1 MALLTAAASM
11 IAPACSDDNGY
22 YITPSEDTDGFVLM
36 LPSITTFDTRADE
49 YGATA
54 EELKYSSLTFFAF
67 PVEGGEVKTV
77 KLIKNESES
86 GDLNLKDNYTS
97 YPIEL
102 KPGKYRF
109 YLTANYFGTTSISSL
124 PQTEEALKAE
134 KIVYEN
140 SFTGT
145 IPEKGLPMSCDHS
158 GFHSESG
165 IGLGESFEVTGNE
178 NQTVYADLTFACAKV
193 SVTANDMQGATALIS
208 SLGVSNIS
216 ANVPIIKNDNFV
228 NDQTGYG
235 KIDAITVKENAT
247 ADEAPATLSFYIPER
262 IVSTENK
269 DQQSSATVMIG
280 EKKITLPLG
289 EPSNVSTTETN
300 PLPSADT
307 HRAIKRGTHYI
318 YTLNAK
324 AEPTLKVEPW
334 SVEKILYNIQGQYFL
349 HVEKTAY
356 PIETGKT
363 TAIWYDSNT
372 TPELESPKYIVNSEE
387 VPLYISTVDND
398 SIYVSV
404 NPAIPTSEYNNI
416 KNSTNGEYDFFH
428 IKAGNIHKRITVTP
442 LNLINY
448 LNVSPLNISIDVREL
463 IASGKYGGY
472 FPILI
477 NTNLP
482 KVKIER
488 GSEWND
494 LPSEEW
500 GQSASEYVIKLTN
513 DDDEQL
519 TVGQDGHIEDMEA
532 SKTELRLTYNGI
544 NSGKKTWQ
552 ESCRLTFTVTA
563 LDALGNSVT
572 VETDG
577 ITKTLSETVTINIIP
592 NIQNYKIHFKAE
604 GWTNP
609 HIYVYQCLEFP
620 SDVENKTLANKPIAT
635 DESCNHSAL
644 EYSFTGKIAF
654 KGWDTESSYNN
665 PDATAKGPIKGFYY
679 FDPAVNIGSWDADK
693 SGFTNHYYDNMDF
706 CFDYRYSN
714 DCDCEKCKG
723 NSYNK
728 LWPGIKMKKGSGA
741 SEGWWDFE
749 LTGVAEPGKALIMF
763 ADGHTYGDFSLRF
776 PDDDNVGV
784 PLFDFPDKEGWLYYN
799 GVVDDRVNNVFVN
812 NKPQLVTYRIY
823 WSKDPSDSSNFRD
836 HIQFNDGKGG
846 YSDRHQYSGW
856 EIINGQE
863 RFYTDLTLFSSSVI
877 RYIAACKSD
886 GSNSYPQNWKKIP
899 DEATAVSGQ
908 TYDYYLILY

>member
-11 IAPACSDDNGY
+11 LSPACSDDNGY

-77 KLIKNESES
+77 KLITNESES

-124 PQTEEALKAE
+124 PQTETDLKAE

-140 SFTGT
+140 SFTGA
-145 IPEKGLPMSCDHS
+145 ISEKGLPMSCDHS
-158 GFHSESG
+158 NFHTSQNDG
-165 IGLGESFEVTGNE
+165 TLLGEQPFEVKE
-178 NQTVYADLTFACAKV
+178 NANQEIYADLTFACAKV

-262 IVSTENK
+262 IVSETNTTL
-269 DQQSSATVMIG
+269 QSSATVKIG
-280 EKKITLPLG
+280 EKEIKLPLG
-289 EPSNVSTTETN
+289 EPTVVSTTETN
-300 PLPSADT
+300 PLPDAGT

-324 AEPTLKVEPW
+324 AATLKVEPW

-372 TPELESPKYIVNSEE
+372 TLVLESPKYPENSNTD
-387 VPLYISTVDND
+387 LYKYQIKRD
-398 SIYVSV
+398 SIYVFV
-404 NPAIPTSEYNNI
+404 NPTISSSEYDNIRKNENNY
-416 KNSTNGEYDFFH
+416 NFFH
-428 IKAGNIHKRITVTP
+428 IVAGNIHKRITVTP
-442 LNLINY
+442 LKLINY
-448 LNVSPLNISIDVREL
+448 LNVTPLNMSIDVREQ
-463 IASGKYGGY
+463 IASGYY
-472 FPILI
+472 SNSFPILI
-477 NTNLP
+477 DTNIK
-482 KVKIER
+482 KVKITR
-488 GSEWND
+488 GQEWSN
-494 LPSEEW
+494 LPNTEW
-500 GQSASEYVIKLTN
+500 GSGINPEEYVIMLADK
-513 DDDEQL
+513 
-519 TVGQDGHIEDMEA
+519 DGNQIEVKQEGAVIDIKDG
-532 SKTELRLTYNGI
+532 SSELNLKFKGL
-544 NSGKKTWQ
+544 NSGKETWKQ
-552 ESCRLTFTVTA
+552 TRQLTFTVTA
-563 LDALGNSVT
+563 IDEDGNPVKVVIDES
-572 VETDG
+572 G
-577 ITKTLSETVTINIIP
+577 ATKELSETATINIIP
-592 NIQNYKIHFKAE
+592 NIQNYKIHFKAN

-620 SDVENKTLANKPIAT
+620 SDVKKTDLANKPIAT
-635 DESCNHSAL
+635 GSDGNTAAL

-654 KGWDTESSYNN
+654 KGWDTENPYNDPN
-665 PDATAKGPIKGFYY
+665 AAVSGPTNGFYY
-679 FDPAVNIGSWDADK
+679 FNCTDGKNTGSWSAGEGD
-693 SGFTNHYYDNMDF
+693 FTKHYYDNMDF
-706 CFDYRYSN
+706 CLVHRNSLKDTDY
-714 DCDCEKCKG
+714 DCQDCRNEK
-723 NSYNK
+723 YNK

-763 ADGHTYGDFSLRF
+763 ANGHDKSNTATLRF
-776 PDDDNVGV
+776 PDSFKVGI
-784 PLFDFPDKEGWLYYN
+784 PLFDFPDREGWLYYN
-799 GVVDDRVNNVFVN
+799 GSVEDRVNNVFVN
-812 NKPQLVTYRIY
+812 EN
-823 WSKDPSDSSNFRD
+823 PS
-836 HIQFNDGKGG
+836 
-846 YSDRHQYSGW
+846 
-856 EIINGQE
+856 
-863 RFYTDLTLFSSSVI
+863 
-877 RYIAACKSD
+877 
-886 GSNSYPQNWKKIP
+886 
-899 DEATAVSGQ
+899 
-908 TYDYYLILY
+908 LYE

>member
-1 MALLTAAASM
+1 MAFLTTAASM

-36 LPSITTFDTRADE
+36 LPSVSTFDTRADE

-67 PVEGGEVKTV
+67 PVDGEPGEQKTV
-77 KLIKNESES
+77 KLITNGTES
-86 GDLNLKDNYTS
+86 GELHLKDEYIP
-97 YPIEL
+97 YPIDL
-102 KPGKYRF
+102 KPGKYKF
-109 YLTANYFGTTSISSL
+109 YLTANYFDTTPFSSL
-124 PQTEEALKAE
+124 PTTEEDLKAE

-140 SFTGT
+140 SFTGA

-193 SVTANDMQGATALIS
+193 SVTANDFQGATALIS

-216 ANVPIIKNDNFV
+216 ANVPIIKNDNFI

-300 PLPSADT
+300 PLPDADT

-324 AEPTLKVEPW
+324 AATLKVEPW

-372 TPELESPKYIVNSEE
+372 TPVLESPKYPENSNTD
-387 VPLYISTVDND
+387 LYKYQIKRD
-398 SIYVSV
+398 SIYVFV
-404 NPAIPTSEYNNI
+404 NPTISSSEYDNIRNNE
-416 KNSTNGEYDFFH
+416 NNYNFFH
-428 IKAGNIHKRITVTP
+428 IVAGNIHKRIAVTP
-442 LNLINY
+442 LKLINY
-448 LNVSPLNISIDVREL
+448 LNVTPLNMSIDVREQ
-463 IASGKYGGY
+463 IASGYY
-472 FPILI
+472 SNSFPILI
-477 NTNLP
+477 DTNIK
-482 KVKIER
+482 KVKITR
-488 GSEWND
+488 GPEWSN
-494 LPSEEW
+494 LPNTEW
-500 GQSASEYVIKLTN
+500 GSGINPEEYVIMLADK
-513 DDDEQL
+513 
-519 TVGQDGHIEDMEA
+519 DGNQIEVKQEGAVIDIKDG
-532 SKTELRLTYNGI
+532 SSELNLKFKGL
-544 NSGKKTWQ
+544 NSGKETWKQ
-552 ESCRLTFTVTA
+552 TRQLTFTVTA
-563 LDALGNSVT
+563 IDEDGNPVKVVIDES
-572 VETDG
+572 G
-577 ITKTLSETVTINIIP
+577 ATKELSETATINIIP
-592 NIQNYKIHFKAE
+592 NIQNYKIHFKAN

-620 SDVENKTLANKPIAT
+620 SDVKKTDLANKPIAT
-635 DESCNHSAL
+635 GSDGNTAAL

-654 KGWDTESSYNN
+654 KGWDTENPYNDPN
-665 PDATAKGPIKGFYY
+665 AAVSGPTNGFYY
-679 FDPAVNIGSWDADK
+679 FNCTDGKNTGSWSAGEGD
-693 SGFTNHYYDNMDF
+693 FTKHYYDNMDF
-706 CFDYRYSN
+706 CLVHRNSLKDTDY
-714 DCDCEKCKG
+714 DCQDCRNEK
-723 NSYNK
+723 YNK

-763 ADGHTYGDFSLRF
+763 ANGHDKSNTATLRF
-776 PDDDNVGV
+776 PDSFKVGI
-784 PLFDFPDKEGWLYYN
+784 PLFDFPDREGWLYYN
-799 GVVDDRVNNVFVN
+799 GSVEDRVNNVFVN
-812 NKPQLVTYRIY
+812 EN
-823 WSKDPSDSSNFRD
+823 PS
-836 HIQFNDGKGG
+836 
-846 YSDRHQYSGW
+846 
-856 EIINGQE
+856 
-863 RFYTDLTLFSSSVI
+863 
-877 RYIAACKSD
+877 
-886 GSNSYPQNWKKIP
+886 
-899 DEATAVSGQ
+899 
-908 TYDYYLILY
+908 LYE

>member
-36 LPSITTFDTRADE
+36 LPSVTTFDTRADE
-49 YGATA
+49 YGASA

-67 PVEGGEVKTV
+67 PVDGEPGEQKTV
-77 KLIKNESES
+77 KLITNGTES
-86 GDLNLKDNYTS
+86 GELHLKDEYIP
-97 YPIEL
+97 YPIDL
-102 KPGKYRF
+102 KPGKYKF
-109 YLTANYFGTTSISSL
+109 YLTANYFYTTPFSSL
-124 PQTEEALKAE
+124 PTTEEDLKAE

-178 NQTVYADLTFACAKV
+178 NQTIYADLSFACAKV
-193 SVTANDMQGATALIS
+193 SVTANDFQGATALIS

-228 NDQTGYG
+228 NDQTSYG

-247 ADEAPATLSFYIPER
+247 ADETPATVSFYIPER

-300 PLPSADT
+300 PLPSAET
-307 HRAIKRGTHYI
+307 HRTIKRGTHYI

-324 AEPTLKVEPW
+324 TEPTLKVEPW
-334 SVEKILYNIQGQYFL
+334 SVEKILYNIRGQYFL
-349 HVEKTAY
+349 HVEETAY

-372 TPELESPKYIVNSEE
+372 TPELESPIYPVNGE
-387 VPLYISTVDND
+387 PLYISTVDND

-404 NPAIPTSEYNNI
+404 NPAIPTSEYDNI
-416 KNSTNGEYDFFH
+416 RNSTNGEYDFFH

-448 LNVSPLNISIDVREL
+448 LNISPLNISIVVREL

-472 FPILI
+472 FPVLI

-488 GSEWND
+488 GPEWND

-519 TVGQDGHIEDMEA
+519 TVGQDGHIEDMET

-552 ESCRLTFTVTA
+552 ESRRLTFTVTA
-563 LDALGNSVT
+563 LDAAGNPAT
-572 VETDG
+572 IETDG
-577 ITKTLSETVTINIIP
+577 IPKTLSETVTINIIP
-592 NIQNYKIHFKAE
+592 NIQNYKIHFKAN

-620 SDVENKTLANKPIAT
+620 SDVKNTDLANKPIAT
-635 DESCNHSAL
+635 GSDGNTAAL

-654 KGWDTESSYNN
+654 KGWDTENPYNDPN
-665 PDATAKGPIKGFYY
+665 AAVSGPTNGFYY
-679 FDPAVNIGSWDADK
+679 FNCTDGKNTGSWSAGEGD
-693 SGFTNHYYDNMDF
+693 FTKHYYDNMDF
-706 CFDYRYSN
+706 CLVHRNSLKDTDY
-714 DCDCEKCKG
+714 DCQDCRNGK
-723 NSYNK
+723 YNK

-763 ADGHTYGDFSLRF
+763 ANGHDKSNTATLRF
-776 PDDDNVGV
+776 PDSFKVGI
-784 PLFDFPDKEGWLYYN
+784 PLFYFPDREGWLYYN
-799 GVVDDRVNNVFVN
+799 GSVEDRVNNVFVN
-812 NKPQLVTYRIY
+812 EN
-823 WSKDPSDSSNFRD
+823 PS
-836 HIQFNDGKGG
+836 
-846 YSDRHQYSGW
+846 
-856 EIINGQE
+856 
-863 RFYTDLTLFSSSVI
+863 
-877 RYIAACKSD
+877 
-886 GSNSYPQNWKKIP
+886 
-899 DEATAVSGQ
+899 
-908 TYDYYLILY
+908 LYE

>member
-1 MALLTAAASM
+1 MAFLTTAASM

-36 LPSITTFDTRADE
+36 LPSVSTFDTRADE

-67 PVEGGEVKTV
+67 PVDGEPGEQKTV
-77 KLIKNESES
+77 KLITNGTES
-86 GDLNLKDNYTS
+86 GELHLKDKYIP
-97 YPIEL
+97 YPIDL
-102 KPGKYRF
+102 KPGKYKF
-109 YLTANYFGTTSISSL
+109 YLTANYFYTTPFSSL
-124 PQTEEALKAE
+124 PTTEEDLKAE

-140 SFTGT
+140 SFTGA

-193 SVTANDMQGATALIS
+193 SVTANDFQGATALIS

-216 ANVPIIKNDNFV
+216 ANVPIIKNDNFI

-300 PLPSADT
+300 PLPSAET

-334 SVEKILYNIQGQYFL
+334 SVEKILYNIRGQYFL
-349 HVEKTAY
+349 HVEETAY

-372 TPELESPKYIVNSEE
+372 TPELESPIYPVNGE
-387 VPLYISTVDND
+387 PLYISTVDND

-404 NPAIPTSEYNNI
+404 NPAIPTSAYDNI
-416 KNSTNGEYDFFH
+416 RNSTNGEYDFFH

-448 LNVSPLNISIDVREL
+448 LNISPLNISIDVREL

-472 FPILI
+472 FPVLI

-488 GSEWND
+488 GPEWND

-532 SKTELRLTYNGI
+532 SKTELRLTFNGI

-552 ESCRLTFTVTA
+552 ESRRLTFTVTA
-563 LDALGNSVT
+563 LDADGNPAT

-592 NIQNYKIHFKAE
+592 NIQNYKIHLKTSTEWEA
-604 GWTNP
+604 P

-620 SDVENKTLANKPIAT
+620 SDVENTDLANKPIAT
-635 DESCNHSAL
+635 NESCIHSAL

-654 KGWDTESSYNN
+654 KGWDKESSFNN
-665 PDATAKGPIKGFYY
+665 PNAKVYGPKDGFYY
-679 FDPAVNIGSWDADK
+679 FDSGVNSGSWDAEK
-693 SGFTNHYYDNMDF
+693 PGFTNHYYDNMDF
-706 CFDYRYSN
+706 CFDYRYSS
-714 DCDCEKCKG
+714 DCDCDECKG

-728 LWPGIKMKKGSGA
+728 LWPGIKMKKGSGT

-763 ADGHTYGDFSLRF
+763 TDGHPYNNPTNLRF
-776 PDDDNVGV
+776 PKGNSVGI
-784 PLFDFPDKEGWLYYN
+784 PLFDFPDHEGWFYCN
-799 GVVDDRVNNVFVN
+799 GNINDNVNNVFSDE
-812 NKPQLVTYRIY
+812 KPLLFEKGKLIRIRWKANDATNIHVWEKITTDKAFSDWPGTHTGQDGEYLYRDLEIADECKQIGFLRTNGNSSIESGDRFIY
-823 WSKDPSDSSNFRD
+823 WNDFENNYDSA
-836 HIQFNDGKGG
+836 
-846 YSDRHQYSGW
+846 
-856 EIINGQE
+856 IN
-863 RFYTDLTLFSSSVI
+863 RYVYTI
-877 RYIAACKSD
+877 
-886 GSNSYPQNWKKIP
+886 N
-899 DEATAVSGQ
+899 
-908 TYDYYLILY
+908 

>member
-11 IAPACSDDNGY
+11 LSPACSDDNGY
-22 YITPSEDTDGFVLM
+22 YITPSEDSDGFVLM

-77 KLIKNESES
+77 KLITNESES

-124 PQTEEALKAE
+124 PQTETDLKAE

-158 GFHSESG
+158 NFHSESG

-208 SLGVSNIS
+208 SLGVNNIS

-235 KIDAITVKENAT
+235 KIESITVKENAT

-262 IVSTENK
+262 IVSETNTTL
-269 DQQSSATVMIG
+269 QSSATVKIG
-280 EKKITLPLG
+280 EKEVKLPLG
-289 EPSNVSTTETN
+289 EPTDVSTTETN
-300 PLPSADT
+300 PLPDADT

-324 AEPTLKVEPW
+324 AATLKVEPW

-349 HVEKTAY
+349 HIEETAY

-372 TPELESPKYIVNSEE
+372 TPVLESPKYPENSNTD
-387 VPLYISTVDND
+387 LYKYQIKRD
-398 SIYVSV
+398 SIYVFV
-404 NPAIPTSEYNNI
+404 NPTISSSEYDNIRKNENNY
-416 KNSTNGEYDFFH
+416 NFFH
-428 IKAGNIHKRITVTP
+428 IVAGNIHKRIAVTP
-442 LNLINY
+442 LKLINY
-448 LNVSPLNISIDVREL
+448 LNVTPLNMSIDVREQ
-463 IASGKYGGY
+463 IASGYY
-472 FPILI
+472 SNSFPILI
-477 NTNLP
+477 DTNIK
-482 KVKIER
+482 KVKITR
-488 GSEWND
+488 GPEWSN
-494 LPSEEW
+494 LPNTEW
-500 GQSASEYVIKLTN
+500 GTNIQPEDYVIMLT
-513 DDDEQL
+513 DK
-519 TVGQDGHIEDMEA
+519 DGYQIEVKQEGAVIDIKDG
-532 SKTELRLTYNGI
+532 SSELNLKFKGL
-544 NSGKKTWQ
+544 NSGKETWKQ
-552 ESCRLTFTVTA
+552 TRQLNFTVTA
-563 LDALGNSVT
+563 IGEDGNPVKVAIDESGT
-572 VETDG
+572 
-577 ITKTLSETVTINIIP
+577 TKELSETATINIIP
-592 NIQNYKIHFKAE
+592 NIQNYKIHFKAD

-620 SDVENKTLANKPIAT
+620 SDVKNTDLANKPIAT
-635 DESCNHSAL
+635 GSDGNTAAL

-654 KGWDTESSYNN
+654 KGWDTENQYNDPN
-665 PDATAKGPIKGFYY
+665 AAVSGPTNGFYY
-679 FDPAVNIGSWDADK
+679 FNCTDGKNTGSWSAGEGD
-693 SGFTNHYYDNMDF
+693 FTKHYYDNMDF
-706 CFDYRYSN
+706 CLVHRNSLKDTDY
-714 DCDCEKCKG
+714 DCQDCRNEI
-723 NSYNK
+723 YNK

-763 ADGHTYGDFSLRF
+763 ANGHDKSNTATRF
-776 PDDDNVGV
+776 PDSFKVGI
-784 PLFDFPDKEGWLYYN
+784 PLFDFPDREGWLYYN
-799 GVVDDRVNNVFVN
+799 GSVEDRVNNVFVN
-812 NKPQLVTYRIY
+812 EN
-823 WSKDPSDSSNFRD
+823 PS
-836 HIQFNDGKGG
+836 
-846 YSDRHQYSGW
+846 
-856 EIINGQE
+856 
-863 RFYTDLTLFSSSVI
+863 
-877 RYIAACKSD
+877 
-886 GSNSYPQNWKKIP
+886 
-899 DEATAVSGQ
+899 
-908 TYDYYLILY
+908 LYE